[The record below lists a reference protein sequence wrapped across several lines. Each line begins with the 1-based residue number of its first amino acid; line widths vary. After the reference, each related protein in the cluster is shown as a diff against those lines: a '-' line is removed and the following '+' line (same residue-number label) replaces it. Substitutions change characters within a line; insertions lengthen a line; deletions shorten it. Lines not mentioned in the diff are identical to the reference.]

1 MQLRPTVDSHTI
13 AHGNAARSGREYR
26 EWFTGRFIPADVGL
40 RSAPVELKW
49 SPRDEGWV
57 RGWSGPSDGTS
68 VTILIEGSMAIS
80 FKGSKDATIVLD
92 EPGDYVMWGP
102 GERHNCVA
110 LEDCTVLTVRWN
122 ETL

>member
-1 MQLRPTVDSHTI
+1 MDIQKAVDGHVL
-13 AHGNAARSGREYR
+13 AYGNAARSGREYR
-26 EWFTGRFIPADVGL
+26 EWFTGRFIPPEFGL

-49 SPRDEGWV
+49 SRRDEGWV
-57 RGWSGPSDGTS
+57 RGWSGPADGTS
-68 VTILIEGSMAIS
+68 ITILIDGSMALS
-80 FKGSKDATIVLD
+80 FKGARDATVVLD

-122 ETL
+122 EVL